1 MSKTSLTMY
10 NTITKSI
17 KLRGYIT
24 LLALIFTISLQ
35 AQNITVK
42 GVVVDE
48 TDTPLIGATV
58 MVKGASTGAITDFDG
73 NFTLTTSKGSIISFS
88 YIGYKT
94 QEIKYTGQSPMNVKM
109 VPDNKTL
116 DEVVVVGYGSMKRGD
131 LTGSVASVAS
141 KDIEGYKSS
150 SVMGALGGQIAGV
163 QITQTDGTPGA
174 GFNINIRGV
183 GTLTG
188 DASPLYIVDG
198 FQVDNIDYLSN
209 SDIESIEVLKDA
221 SSAAIYGARAANGV
235 VMVSTKSGKVGRPV
249 INYNGSASYRK
260 ISKMLDVLSP
270 YEFVKLQGEIKT
282 EYANSYYKSGNDDN
296 GIPYLYQSA
305 EDYIGM
311 KGVDWQEETFNPTWS
326 QDHNL
331 SISGGSDN
339 TKYTASFSRYIENG
353 IFKNSG
359 FDKTTGKIRFNQKI
373 TKNIT
378 FDTTVN
384 YAQTNRKGVGTSA
397 DSGRFNMLAQILS
410 ARPTG
415 GLKLTDEELLNSA
428 IDPEMLETGESLAQV
443 NPVMQTESV
452 TNNKR
457 GEMWSANASVTW
469 QIIKGLTFKTAGTY
483 NTTDSRTDIFYKT
496 GSKEAYRNGEK
507 PYGRTQMGRDVRWTN
522 YNNLT
527 WKQKIKKH
535 TYDVMLGHEVSFKS
549 SEYLLGE
556 AMDFPFDNLGNDNL
570 GIGATPSKVS
580 SSYNDKML
588 LSFFARGNYNY
599 DNRYLLTATIRADG
613 STVFSQ
619 KNKWGYFPSFS
630 AGWNFSKEKFMHFA
644 EPVLQMA
651 KLRASWGE
659 LGNQNVG
666 DNYYPYLVAI
676 ESVDKAYPIGNQLNT
691 GFAQLALGNANIKWE
706 TIRMLNIGIDLSL
719 FNNRLTI
726 SADWFKKNN
735 MDALVRPSLPLV
747 LGKWQKDTSRDYLPL
762 ENLGEVES
770 KGWELNIA
778 WRDQIGQVKY
788 RAFFNLSDSR
798 NKIIDLGSSAPVL
811 GDQIRRVGDPIDA
824 YYGYRTDGLAQ
835 VEDFEGKDS
844 FGNYINPKFPL
855 IQDGVAVQPGDIKY
869 KDISGPD
876 GKPDGIIDDYDKEV
890 IGNKAPRYSY
900 SFKGELEWKGLD
912 FSFYFQGVGK
922 ANGYLSEEARH
933 CFINDYSVPKK
944 SHLDRWTP
952 ENPNASYPRLYYAQ
966 THNRRFSDYWIEN
979 AAYLRLKNI
988 QLGYTLPQQWMR
1000 SWGISKL
1007 RVYVSADNLFTVTKY
1022 FDGFDPEVQQSSGD
1036 TYPQVKTYVFGL
1048 NLTF

>member
-457 GEMWSANASVTW
+457 GEMWSANASITW

-483 NTTDSRTDIFYKT
+483 NTTDSRTDIFL
-496 GSKEAYRNGEK
+496 
-507 PYGRTQMGRDVRWTN
+507 Q
-522 YNNLT
+522 
-527 WKQKIKKH
+527 
-535 TYDVMLGHEVSFKS
+535 
-549 SEYLLGE
+549 
-556 AMDFPFDNLGNDNL
+556 
-570 GIGATPSKVS
+570 
-580 SSYNDKML
+580 
-588 LSFFARGNYNY
+588 
-599 DNRYLLTATIRADG
+599 NR
-613 STVFSQ
+613 F
-619 KNKWGYFPSFS
+619 
-630 AGWNFSKEKFMHFA
+630 
-644 EPVLQMA
+644 
-651 KLRASWGE
+651 
-659 LGNQNVG
+659 
-666 DNYYPYLVAI
+666 
-676 ESVDKAYPIGNQLNT
+676 
-691 GFAQLALGNANIKWE
+691 
-706 TIRMLNIGIDLSL
+706 
-719 FNNRLTI
+719 
-726 SADWFKKNN
+726 
-735 MDALVRPSLPLV
+735 
-747 LGKWQKDTSRDYLPL
+747 
-762 ENLGEVES
+762 
-770 KGWELNIA
+770 
-778 WRDQIGQVKY
+778 
-788 RAFFNLSDSR
+788 
-798 NKIIDLGSSAPVL
+798 
-811 GDQIRRVGDPIDA
+811 
-824 YYGYRTDGLAQ
+824 
-835 VEDFEGKDS
+835 
-844 FGNYINPKFPL
+844 
-855 IQDGVAVQPGDIKY
+855 
-869 KDISGPD
+869 
-876 GKPDGIIDDYDKEV
+876 
-890 IGNKAPRYSY
+890 
-900 SFKGELEWKGLD
+900 
-912 FSFYFQGVGK
+912 
-922 ANGYLSEEARH
+922 
-933 CFINDYSVPKK
+933 
-944 SHLDRWTP
+944 
-952 ENPNASYPRLYYAQ
+952 
-966 THNRRFSDYWIEN
+966 
-979 AAYLRLKNI
+979 
-988 QLGYTLPQQWMR
+988 
-1000 SWGISKL
+1000 
-1007 RVYVSADNLFTVTKY
+1007 
-1022 FDGFDPEVQQSSGD
+1022 
-1036 TYPQVKTYVFGL
+1036 
-1048 NLTF
+1048 